1 MAPTIRRGGE
11 VRYLEG
17 AMGRVDL
24 LMTLGAVDKGGS
36 IISV

>member
-17 AMGRVDL
+17 AMGRVDFL
-24 LMTLGAVDKGGS
+24 VTLGAVDKAGS
-36 IISV
+36 IISM